1 MAAELRSEIE
11 FSHEV
16 CKIGDLIK
24 SLTITVNAHISN
36 FMLSFAHFFQDF
48 KDKVTKSISY
58 ERKTRQGVTLM
69 KTLIILDVINI
80 GTRGINRGCRWTY
93 S

>member
-1 MAAELRSEIE
+1 M
-11 FSHEV
+11 

-24 SLTITVNAHISN
+24 SLTITLNVHISN

-48 KDKVTKSISY
+48 IDNSKDEVAKSISY
-58 ERKTRQGVTLM
+58 EIKIRQGVTLR
-69 KTLIILDVINI
+69 KTLIISDVINI
-80 GTRGINRGCRWTY
+80 GTRGVNRECRWTY

>member
-1 MAAELRSEIE
+1 M
-11 FSHEV
+11 

-24 SLTITVNAHISN
+24 SLTITLNAHISN
-36 FMLSFAHFFQDF
+36 FMLSFAHLFQDF
-48 KDKVTKSISY
+48 IDNSKDKVTKPISY
-58 ERKTRQGVTLM
+58 EIKTRQGVTLR

-80 GTRGINRGCRWTY
+80 GTRGVNRGCRWTY

>member
-1 MAAELRSEIE
+1 M
-11 FSHEV
+11 

-24 SLTITVNAHISN
+24 SLTITLNAHISN

-48 KDKVTKSISY
+48 IDNSKDKVTKSISY
-58 ERKTRQGVTLM
+58 EIKTRQGVTLR

-80 GTRGINRGCRWTY
+80 CTRGVNRECRWTY